1 MAIVYR
7 HIRLDKN
14 EVFYIGIGKTKKIM
28 IKKSVLLFLFLIL
41 SLYSNG
47 QGFSYSFTDPCTF
60 KTKQI
65 FINNPNGSV
74 ALIYNGQIQSFTP
87 AQLQTGALE
96 AWITQVN
103 SSIPAGTGP
112 CGGVALTQN
121 TTMNALVTVNTI
133 SVLNSVMS
141 SMASIASMSDL
152 SSSSGGNM
160 LQGIIQSGE
169 KSASS
174 NQKDEDNNKNNEN
187 GGTNNNG
194 GNSTTS
200 NDNQKENST
209 GGGTSGNSNSEGQTN
224 SEQNGESSSSSNS
237 TQGGNSTSQSSVNGE
252 SSNSGNSTQG
262 ESSTSEPS
270 VNGES
275 GEKTDNEKIADVKSN
290 EVRSST
296 QVKSKVSAV
305 KQGNLMVTGDIVM
318 ISSASGNEPK
328 QFRMNSS
335 LVKVN
340 TENTFAKGA
349 LINYTSGAQ
358 NSCVTVFY
366 ALRSGKYTTTVANS
380 TMMNTQKDLF
390 NTISIMKSYKSGKFT
405 FTMGQNIT
413 TGKLGESKFKSLST
427 LAGVVTNFNI
437 NKSIGGTAM
446 LVMVYSP
453 YIYYYEGIWYKSGF
467 MAVPFTSFDYRIT
480 KKFKLNLSFSGIQPI
495 NDAPLNYQIL
505 LGGKA

>member
-1 MAIVYR
+1 MSI
-7 HIRLDKN
+7 
-14 EVFYIGIGKTKKIM
+14 KKI
-28 IKKSVLLFLFLIL
+28 IFTICFLFSTITIF
-41 SLYSNG
+41 G

-96 AWITQVN
+96 SWITQVN
-103 SSIPAGTGP
+103 SSIPEGTGP
-112 CGGVALTQN
+112 CGGVALSQN
-121 TTMNALVTVNTI
+121 TNMNALVTVNTI

-141 SMASIASMSDL
+141 SMSSIASMSDL
-152 SSSSGGNM
+152 SSSAGGNM

-174 NQKDEDNNKNNEN
+174 NQKDEDNNKNNKN

-200 NDNQKENST
+200 DNNQKENST
-209 GGGTSGNSNSEGQTN
+209 GGGTSGNSNSEGQSN

-237 TQGGNSTSQSSVNGE
+237 TEGGNSTSQSSVNGE
-252 SSNSGNSTQG
+252 TSNSDN
-262 ESSTSEPS
+262 STSEPS

-275 GEKTDNEKIADVKSN
+275 GEKTDNEKISDVKSD

-296 QVKSKVSAV
+296 QVKAKVSSV

-318 ISSASGNEPK
+318 ISSASGSEPR
-328 QFRMNSS
+328 QFRVNAST
-335 LVKVN
+335 VKVN

-358 NSCVTVFY
+358 NSCITLFY

-380 TMMNTQKDLF
+380 TMLNTQKDLF

-405 FTMGQNIT
+405 FTVGQNIT

-427 LAGVVTNFNI
+427 LAGVVNNFNI
-437 NKSIGGTAM
+437 NKSISGTAM

-467 MAVPFTSFDYRIT
+467 MAVPFTSFDYKIT

-505 LGGKA
+505 LGGKALL

>member
-1 MAIVYR
+1 MSI
-7 HIRLDKN
+7 
-14 EVFYIGIGKTKKIM
+14 KKI
-28 IKKSVLLFLFLIL
+28 IFTICFLFSTITIF
-41 SLYSNG
+41 G

-96 AWITQVN
+96 TWITQVN
-103 SSIPAGTGP
+103 SSIPEGTGP
-112 CGGVALTQN
+112 CGGVALSQN
-121 TTMNALVTVNTI
+121 TNMNALVTVNTI

-141 SMASIASMSDL
+141 SMSSIASMSDL
-152 SSSSGGNM
+152 SSSAGGNM

-174 NQKDEDNNKNNEN
+174 NQKDEDNNKNNKN

-200 NDNQKENST
+200 DNNQKENST
-209 GGGTSGNSNSEGQTN
+209 GGGTSGNSNSEGQSN

-237 TQGGNSTSQSSVNGE
+237 TEGGNSTSQSSVNGE
-252 SSNSGNSTQG
+252 TSNSDN
-262 ESSTSEPS
+262 STSEPS

-275 GEKTDNEKIADVKSN
+275 GEKTDNEKISDVKSD

-296 QVKSKVSAV
+296 QVKAKVSSV

-318 ISSASGNEPK
+318 ISSASGSEPR
-328 QFRMNSS
+328 QFRVNAST
-335 LVKVN
+335 VKVN

-358 NSCVTVFY
+358 NSCITLFY

-380 TMMNTQKDLF
+380 TMLNTQKDLF

-405 FTMGQNIT
+405 FTVGQNIT

-427 LAGVVTNFNI
+427 LAGVVNNFNI
-437 NKSIGGTAM
+437 NKSISGTAM

-467 MAVPFTSFDYRIT
+467 MAVPFTSFDYKIT

-495 NDAPLNYQIL
+495 NDAPLNYQVL
-505 LGGKA
+505 LGGKALL

>member
-1 MAIVYR
+1 MSI
-7 HIRLDKN
+7 
-14 EVFYIGIGKTKKIM
+14 KKI
-28 IKKSVLLFLFLIL
+28 IFTICFLFSTITIF
-41 SLYSNG
+41 G

-96 AWITQVN
+96 TWITQVN
-103 SSIPAGTGP
+103 SSIPEGTGP
-112 CGGVALTQN
+112 CGGVALSQN
-121 TTMNALVTVNTI
+121 TNMNALVTVNTI

-141 SMASIASMSDL
+141 SMSSIASMSDL
-152 SSSSGGNM
+152 SSSAGGNM

-174 NQKDEDNNKNNEN
+174 NQKDEDNNKNDKN

-200 NDNQKENST
+200 DNNQKENST
-209 GGGTSGNSNSEGQTN
+209 GGGTSGNSNSEGQSN

-237 TQGGNSTSQSSVNGE
+237 TEGGNSTSQSSVNGE
-252 SSNSGNSTQG
+252 TSNSDN
-262 ESSTSEPS
+262 STSEPS

-275 GEKTDNEKIADVKSN
+275 GEKTDNEKISDVKSD

-296 QVKSKVSAV
+296 QVKAKVSSV

-318 ISSASGNEPK
+318 ISSASGNEPR
-328 QFRMNSS
+328 QFRVNAST
-335 LVKVN
+335 VKVN

-358 NSCVTVFY
+358 NSCITLFY

-380 TMMNTQKDLF
+380 TMLNTQKDLF

-405 FTMGQNIT
+405 FTVGQNIT

-427 LAGVVTNFNI
+427 LAGVVNNFNI
-437 NKSIGGTAM
+437 NKSISGTAM

-467 MAVPFTSFDYRIT
+467 MAVPFTSFDYKIT

-495 NDAPLNYQIL
+495 NDAPLNYQVL
-505 LGGKA
+505 LGGKALL

>member
-1 MAIVYR
+1 MSI
-7 HIRLDKN
+7 
-14 EVFYIGIGKTKKIM
+14 KKI
-28 IKKSVLLFLFLIL
+28 IFTICFLFSTITIF
-41 SLYSNG
+41 G

-96 AWITQVN
+96 SWITQVN
-103 SSIPAGTGP
+103 SSIPEGTGP
-112 CGGVALTQN
+112 CGGVALSQN
-121 TTMNALVTVNTI
+121 TNMNALVTVNTI

-141 SMASIASMSDL
+141 SMSSIASMSDL

-174 NQKDEDNNKNNEN
+174 NQKDEDNNKNDKN

-194 GNSTTS
+194 GSSTTS
-200 NDNQKENST
+200 NNNQKENST
-209 GGGTSGNSNSEGQTN
+209 GGGTSGNSNYEGQSN

-237 TQGGNSTSQSSVNGE
+237 TEGGSSTSQSSVNGE
-252 SSNSGNSTQG
+252 TSNSDN
-262 ESSTSEPS
+262 STSEPS

-275 GEKTDNEKIADVKSN
+275 GEKTDNEKISDVKSD
-290 EVRSST
+290 EVKSST
-296 QVKSKVSAV
+296 QVKAKVSSV

-318 ISSASGNEPK
+318 ISSASGNEPR
-328 QFRMNSS
+328 QFRVNAST
-335 LVKVN
+335 VKVN

-358 NSCVTVFY
+358 NSCITLFY

-380 TMMNTQKDLF
+380 TMLNTQKDLF

-437 NKSIGGTAM
+437 NKSIGSTVM

-495 NDAPLNYQIL
+495 NDAPLNYQVL
-505 LGGKA
+505 LGGKALL

>member
-1 MAIVYR
+1 MSI
-7 HIRLDKN
+7 
-14 EVFYIGIGKTKKIM
+14 KKI
-28 IKKSVLLFLFLIL
+28 IFTICFLFSTITIF
-41 SLYSNG
+41 G

-103 SSIPAGTGP
+103 SSIPEGTGP
-112 CGGVALTQN
+112 CGGVALSQN
-121 TTMNALVTVNTI
+121 TNMNALVTVNTI

-141 SMASIASMSDL
+141 SMSSIASMSDL
-152 SSSSGGNM
+152 SSSAGGNM

-174 NQKDEDNNKNNEN
+174 NQKDEDNNKNDKN

-200 NDNQKENST
+200 NNNQKENST
-209 GGGTSGNSNSEGQTN
+209 GGGTSGNSNSEGQSN

-237 TQGGNSTSQSSVNGE
+237 TEGGNSTSQSSVNGE
-252 SSNSGNSTQG
+252 TSNSDN
-262 ESSTSEPS
+262 STSEPS

-275 GEKTDNEKIADVKSN
+275 GEKTDNEKISDVKSD

-296 QVKSKVSAV
+296 QVKAKVSSV

-318 ISSASGNEPK
+318 ISSASGSEPR
-328 QFRMNSS
+328 QFRVNAST
-335 LVKVN
+335 VKVN

-358 NSCVTVFY
+358 NSCITLFY

-380 TMMNTQKDLF
+380 TMLNTQKDLF

-405 FTMGQNIT
+405 FTVGQNIT

-427 LAGVVTNFNI
+427 LAGVVNNFNI
-437 NKSIGGTAM
+437 NKSISGTAM

-467 MAVPFTSFDYRIT
+467 MAVPFTSFDYKIT

-505 LGGKA
+505 LGGKALL

>member
-1 MAIVYR
+1 MSI
-7 HIRLDKN
+7 
-14 EVFYIGIGKTKKIM
+14 KKI
-28 IKKSVLLFLFLIL
+28 IFTICFLFSTITIF
-41 SLYSNG
+41 G

-96 AWITQVN
+96 SWITQVN
-103 SSIPAGTGP
+103 SSIPEGTGP
-112 CGGVALTQN
+112 CGGVALSQN
-121 TTMNALVTVNTI
+121 TNMNALVTVNTI

-141 SMASIASMSDL
+141 SMSSIASMSDL

-174 NQKDEDNNKNNEN
+174 NQKDEDNNKNDKN

-194 GNSTTS
+194 GSSTTS
-200 NDNQKENST
+200 NNNQKENST
-209 GGGTSGNSNSEGQTN
+209 GGGTSGNSNSEGQSN

-237 TQGGNSTSQSSVNGE
+237 TEGGNSTSQSSVNGE
-252 SSNSGNSTQG
+252 TSNSDN
-262 ESSTSEPS
+262 STSEPS

-275 GEKTDNEKIADVKSN
+275 GEKTDNEKISDVKSD

-296 QVKSKVSAV
+296 QVKAKVSSV

-318 ISSASGNEPK
+318 ISSASGNEPR
-328 QFRMNSS
+328 QFRVNAST
-335 LVKVN
+335 VKVN

-358 NSCVTVFY
+358 NSCITLFY

-380 TMMNTQKDLF
+380 TMLNTQKDLF

-405 FTMGQNIT
+405 FTVGQNIT

-427 LAGVVTNFNI
+427 LAGVVNNFNI
-437 NKSIGGTAM
+437 NKSISGTAM

-467 MAVPFTSFDYRIT
+467 MAVPFTSFDYKIT

-505 LGGKA
+505 LGGKALL

>member
-1 MAIVYR
+1 MSI
-7 HIRLDKN
+7 
-14 EVFYIGIGKTKKIM
+14 KKI
-28 IKKSVLLFLFLIL
+28 IFTICFLFSTITIF
-41 SLYSNG
+41 G

-103 SSIPAGTGP
+103 SSIPEGTGP
-112 CGGVALTQN
+112 CGGVALSQN
-121 TTMNALVTVNTI
+121 TNMNALVTVNTI

-141 SMASIASMSDL
+141 SMSSIASMSDL
-152 SSSSGGNM
+152 SSSAGGNM

-174 NQKDEDNNKNNEN
+174 NQKDEDNNKNDKN

-200 NDNQKENST
+200 NNNQKENST
-209 GGGTSGNSNSEGQTN
+209 GGGTSGNSNSEGQSN

-237 TQGGNSTSQSSVNGE
+237 TEGGNSTSQSSVNGE
-252 SSNSGNSTQG
+252 TSNSDN
-262 ESSTSEPS
+262 STSEPS

-275 GEKTDNEKIADVKSN
+275 GEKTDNEKISDVKSD

-296 QVKSKVSAV
+296 QVKAKVSSV

-318 ISSASGNEPK
+318 ISSASGSEPR
-328 QFRMNSS
+328 QFRVNAST
-335 LVKVN
+335 VKVN

-358 NSCVTVFY
+358 NSCITLFY

-380 TMMNTQKDLF
+380 TMLNTQKDLF
-390 NTISIMKSYKSGKFT
+390 KTISIMKSYKSGKFT
-405 FTMGQNIT
+405 FTVGQNIT

-427 LAGVVTNFNI
+427 LAGVVNNFNI
-437 NKSIGGTAM
+437 NKSISGTAM

-467 MAVPFTSFDYRIT
+467 MAVPFTSFDYKIT

-505 LGGKA
+505 LGGKALL

>member
-1 MAIVYR
+1 MSI
-7 HIRLDKN
+7 
-14 EVFYIGIGKTKKIM
+14 KKI
-28 IKKSVLLFLFLIL
+28 IFTICFLFSTITIF
-41 SLYSNG
+41 G

-96 AWITQVN
+96 SWITQVN
-103 SSIPAGTGP
+103 SSIPEGTGP
-112 CGGVALTQN
+112 CGGVALSQN
-121 TTMNALVTVNTI
+121 TNMNALVTVNTI

-141 SMASIASMSDL
+141 SMSSIASMSDL

-174 NQKDEDNNKNNEN
+174 NQKDEDNNKNDKN

-194 GNSTTS
+194 GSSTTS
-200 NDNQKENST
+200 NNNQKENST
-209 GGGTSGNSNSEGQTN
+209 GGGTSGNSNSEGQSN

-237 TQGGNSTSQSSVNGE
+237 TEGGNSTSQSSVNGE
-252 SSNSGNSTQG
+252 TSNSDN
-262 ESSTSEPS
+262 STSEPS

-275 GEKTDNEKIADVKSN
+275 GEKTDNEKISDVKSD

-296 QVKSKVSAV
+296 QVKAKVSSV

-318 ISSASGNEPK
+318 ISSASGNEPR
-328 QFRMNSS
+328 QFRVNAST
-335 LVKVN
+335 VKVN

-358 NSCVTVFY
+358 NSCITLFY

-380 TMMNTQKDLF
+380 TMLNTQKDLF

-405 FTMGQNIT
+405 FTVGQNIT

-427 LAGVVTNFNI
+427 LAGVVNNFNI
-437 NKSIGGTAM
+437 NKSISGTAM

-467 MAVPFTSFDYRIT
+467 MAVPFTSFDYKIT

-495 NDAPLNYQIL
+495 NDAPLNYQVL
-505 LGGKA
+505 LGGKALL

>member
-1 MAIVYR
+1 MSI
-7 HIRLDKN
+7 
-14 EVFYIGIGKTKKIM
+14 KKI
-28 IKKSVLLFLFLIL
+28 IFTICFLFSTITIF
-41 SLYSNG
+41 G

-103 SSIPAGTGP
+103 SSIPEGTGP
-112 CGGVALTQN
+112 CGGVALSQN
-121 TTMNALVTVNTI
+121 TNMNALVTVNTI

-141 SMASIASMSDL
+141 SMSSIASMSDL
-152 SSSSGGNM
+152 SSSAGGNM

-174 NQKDEDNNKNNEN
+174 NQKDEDNNKNNKN

-200 NDNQKENST
+200 DNNQKENST
-209 GGGTSGNSNSEGQTN
+209 GGGTSGNSNSEGQSN

-237 TQGGNSTSQSSVNGE
+237 TEGGNSTSQSSVNGE
-252 SSNSGNSTQG
+252 TSNSDN
-262 ESSTSEPS
+262 STSEPS

-275 GEKTDNEKIADVKSN
+275 GEKTDNEKISDVKSD

-296 QVKSKVSAV
+296 QVKAKVSSV

-318 ISSASGNEPK
+318 ISSASGNGPR
-328 QFRMNSS
+328 QFRVNAST
-335 LVKVN
+335 VKVN

-358 NSCVTVFY
+358 NSCITLFY

-380 TMMNTQKDLF
+380 TMLNTQKDLF

-405 FTMGQNIT
+405 FTVGQNIT

-427 LAGVVTNFNI
+427 LAGVVNNFNI
-437 NKSIGGTAM
+437 NKSISGTAM

-467 MAVPFTSFDYRIT
+467 MAVPFTSFDYKIT

-505 LGGKA
+505 LGGKALL

>member
-1 MAIVYR
+1 MSI
-7 HIRLDKN
+7 
-14 EVFYIGIGKTKKIM
+14 KKI
-28 IKKSVLLFLFLIL
+28 IFTICFLFSTITIF
-41 SLYSNG
+41 G

-103 SSIPAGTGP
+103 SSIPEGTGP
-112 CGGVALTQN
+112 CGGVALSQN
-121 TTMNALVTVNTI
+121 TNMNALVTVNTI

-141 SMASIASMSDL
+141 SMSSIASMSDL
-152 SSSSGGNM
+152 SSSAGGNM

-174 NQKDEDNNKNNEN
+174 NQKDEDNNKNNKN

-200 NDNQKENST
+200 DNNQKENST
-209 GGGTSGNSNSEGQTN
+209 GGGTSGNSNSEGQSN

-237 TQGGNSTSQSSVNGE
+237 TEGGNSTSQSSVNGE
-252 SSNSGNSTQG
+252 TSNSDN
-262 ESSTSEPS
+262 STSEPS

-275 GEKTDNEKIADVKSN
+275 GEKTDNEKISDVKSD

-296 QVKSKVSAV
+296 QVKAKVSSV

-318 ISSASGNEPK
+318 ISSASGSEPR
-328 QFRMNSS
+328 QFRVNAST
-335 LVKVN
+335 VKVN

-358 NSCVTVFY
+358 NSCITLFY

-380 TMMNTQKDLF
+380 TMLNTQKDLF

-405 FTMGQNIT
+405 FTVGQNIT

-427 LAGVVTNFNI
+427 LAGVVNNFNI
-437 NKSIGGTAM
+437 NKSISGTAM

-467 MAVPFTSFDYRIT
+467 MAVPFTSFDYKIT

-505 LGGKA
+505 LGGKALL

>member
-1 MAIVYR
+1 MS
-7 HIRLDKN
+7 
-14 EVFYIGIGKTKKIM
+14 FKKI
-28 IKKSVLLFLFLIL
+28 IFTICFLFSTIIIF
-41 SLYSNG
+41 G

-96 AWITQVN
+96 SWITQVN
-103 SSIPAGTGP
+103 SSIPEGTGP
-112 CGGVALTQN
+112 CGGVALSQN
-121 TTMNALVTVNTI
+121 TNMNALVTVNTI

-141 SMASIASMSDL
+141 SMSSIASMSDL
-152 SSSSGGNM
+152 SSSSSGNM

-174 NQKDEDNNKNNEN
+174 NQKDEDNNKNDKN

-194 GNSTTS
+194 GSSTTS
-200 NDNQKENST
+200 NNNQKENST
-209 GGGTSGNSNSEGQTN
+209 GGGTSGNSNSEGQSN

-237 TQGGNSTSQSSVNGE
+237 TEGGSSTSQSSVNGE
-252 SSNSGNSTQG
+252 TSNSDNSTQG
-262 ESSTSEPS
+262 ENTTSEPS

-275 GEKTDNEKIADVKSN
+275 GEKTDNEKISDVKSD
-290 EVRSST
+290 EVKSST
-296 QVKSKVSAV
+296 QVKAKVSSV

-328 QFRMNSS
+328 QFRVNASA
-335 LVKVN
+335 VKVN

-358 NSCVTVFY
+358 NSCITLFY

-380 TMMNTQKDLF
+380 TMLNTQKDLF

-437 NKSIGGTAM
+437 NKSIGSTVM

-505 LGGKA
+505 LGGKALL

>member
-1 MAIVYR
+1 MSI
-7 HIRLDKN
+7 
-14 EVFYIGIGKTKKIM
+14 KKI
-28 IKKSVLLFLFLIL
+28 IFTICFLFSTITIF
-41 SLYSNG
+41 G

-96 AWITQVN
+96 TWITQVN
-103 SSIPAGTGP
+103 SSIPEGTGP
-112 CGGVALTQN
+112 CGGVALSQN
-121 TTMNALVTVNTI
+121 TNMNALVTVNTI

-141 SMASIASMSDL
+141 SMSSIASMSDL
-152 SSSSGGNM
+152 SSSAGGNM

-174 NQKDEDNNKNNEN
+174 NQKDEDNNKNNKN

-200 NDNQKENST
+200 DNNQKENST
-209 GGGTSGNSNSEGQTN
+209 GGGTSGNSNSEGQSN

-237 TQGGNSTSQSSVNGE
+237 TEGGNSTSQSSVNGE
-252 SSNSGNSTQG
+252 TSNSDN
-262 ESSTSEPS
+262 STSEPS

-275 GEKTDNEKIADVKSN
+275 GEKTDNEKISDVKSD

-296 QVKSKVSAV
+296 QVKAKVSSV

-318 ISSASGNEPK
+318 ISSASGNEPR
-328 QFRMNSS
+328 QFRVNAST
-335 LVKVN
+335 VKVN

-358 NSCVTVFY
+358 NSCITLFY

-380 TMMNTQKDLF
+380 TMLNTQKDLF

-405 FTMGQNIT
+405 FTVGQNIT

-427 LAGVVTNFNI
+427 LAGVVNNFNI
-437 NKSIGGTAM
+437 NKSISGTAM

-467 MAVPFTSFDYRIT
+467 MAVPFTSFDYKIT

-505 LGGKA
+505 LGGKALL

>member
-1 MAIVYR
+1 MSI
-7 HIRLDKN
+7 
-14 EVFYIGIGKTKKIM
+14 KKI
-28 IKKSVLLFLFLIL
+28 IFTICFLFSTITIF
-41 SLYSNG
+41 G

-103 SSIPAGTGP
+103 SSIPEGTGP
-112 CGGVALTQN
+112 CGGVALSQN
-121 TTMNALVTVNTI
+121 TNMNALVTVNTI

-141 SMASIASMSDL
+141 SMSSIASMSDL
-152 SSSSGGNM
+152 SSSAGGNM

-174 NQKDEDNNKNNEN
+174 NQKDEDNNKNDKN

-200 NDNQKENST
+200 DNNQKENST
-209 GGGTSGNSNSEGQTN
+209 GGGTSGNSNSEGQSN

-237 TQGGNSTSQSSVNGE
+237 TEGGNSTSQSSVNGE
-252 SSNSGNSTQG
+252 TSNSDN
-262 ESSTSEPS
+262 STSEPS

-275 GEKTDNEKIADVKSN
+275 GEKTDNEKISDVKSD

-296 QVKSKVSAV
+296 QVKAKVSSV

-318 ISSASGNEPK
+318 ISSASGNEPR
-328 QFRMNSS
+328 QFRVNAST
-335 LVKVN
+335 VKVN

-358 NSCVTVFY
+358 NSCITLFY

-380 TMMNTQKDLF
+380 TMLNTQKDLF

-405 FTMGQNIT
+405 FTVGQNIT

-427 LAGVVTNFNI
+427 LAGVVNNFNI
-437 NKSIGGTAM
+437 NKSISGTAM

-467 MAVPFTSFDYRIT
+467 MAVPFTSFDYKIT

-505 LGGKA
+505 LGGKALL

>member
-1 MAIVYR
+1 MSI
-7 HIRLDKN
+7 
-14 EVFYIGIGKTKKIM
+14 KKI
-28 IKKSVLLFLFLIL
+28 IFTICFLFSTITIF
-41 SLYSNG
+41 G

-96 AWITQVN
+96 TWITQVN
-103 SSIPAGTGP
+103 SSIPEGTGP
-112 CGGVALTQN
+112 CGGVALSQN
-121 TTMNALVTVNTI
+121 TNMNALVTVNTI

-141 SMASIASMSDL
+141 SMSSIASMSDL
-152 SSSSGGNM
+152 SSSAGGNM

-174 NQKDEDNNKNNEN
+174 NQKDEDNNKNNKN

-200 NDNQKENST
+200 DNNQKENST
-209 GGGTSGNSNSEGQTN
+209 GGGTSGNSNSEGQSN

-237 TQGGNSTSQSSVNGE
+237 TEGGNSTSQSSVNGE
-252 SSNSGNSTQG
+252 TSNSDN
-262 ESSTSEPS
+262 STSEPS

-275 GEKTDNEKIADVKSN
+275 GEKTDNEKISDVKSD

-296 QVKSKVSAV
+296 QVKAKVSSV

-318 ISSASGNEPK
+318 ISSASGSEPR
-328 QFRMNSS
+328 QFRVNAST
-335 LVKVN
+335 VKVN

-358 NSCVTVFY
+358 NSCITLFY

-380 TMMNTQKDLF
+380 TMLNTQKDLF

-405 FTMGQNIT
+405 FTVGQNIT

-427 LAGVVTNFNI
+427 LAGVVNNFNI
-437 NKSIGGTAM
+437 NKSISGTAM

-467 MAVPFTSFDYRIT
+467 MAVPFTSFDYKIT

-505 LGGKA
+505 LGGKALL

>member
-1 MAIVYR
+1 MSI
-7 HIRLDKN
+7 
-14 EVFYIGIGKTKKIM
+14 KKI
-28 IKKSVLLFLFLIL
+28 IFTICFLFSTITIF
-41 SLYSNG
+41 G

-103 SSIPAGTGP
+103 SSIPEGTGP
-112 CGGVALTQN
+112 CGGVALSQN
-121 TTMNALVTVNTI
+121 TNMNALVTVNTI

-141 SMASIASMSDL
+141 SMSSIAGMSDL
-152 SSSSGGNM
+152 SSSAGGNM

-174 NQKDEDNNKNNEN
+174 NQKDEDNNKNDKN

-200 NDNQKENST
+200 NNNQKENST
-209 GGGTSGNSNSEGQTN
+209 GGGTSGNSNSEGQSN

-237 TQGGNSTSQSSVNGE
+237 TEGGNSTSQSSVNGE
-252 SSNSGNSTQG
+252 TSNSDN
-262 ESSTSEPS
+262 STSEPS

-275 GEKTDNEKIADVKSN
+275 GEKTDNEKISDVKSD
-290 EVRSST
+290 EVKSST
-296 QVKSKVSAV
+296 QVKAKVSSV

-318 ISSASGNEPK
+318 ISSASGSEPR
-328 QFRMNSS
+328 QFRVNAST
-335 LVKVN
+335 VKVN

-358 NSCVTVFY
+358 NSCITLFY

-380 TMMNTQKDLF
+380 TMLNTQKDLF

-405 FTMGQNIT
+405 FTVGQNIT

-427 LAGVVTNFNI
+427 LAGVVNNFNI
-437 NKSIGGTAM
+437 NKSISGTAM

-467 MAVPFTSFDYRIT
+467 MAVPFTSFDYKIT

-495 NDAPLNYQIL
+495 NDAPLNYQVL
-505 LGGKA
+505 LGGKALL

>member
-1 MAIVYR
+1 MSI
-7 HIRLDKN
+7 
-14 EVFYIGIGKTKKIM
+14 KKI
-28 IKKSVLLFLFLIL
+28 IFTICFLFSTITIF
-41 SLYSNG
+41 G

-103 SSIPAGTGP
+103 SSIPEGTGP
-112 CGGVALTQN
+112 CGGVALSQN
-121 TTMNALVTVNTI
+121 TNMNALVTVNTI

-141 SMASIASMSDL
+141 SMSSIASMSDL
-152 SSSSGGNM
+152 SSSAGGNM

-174 NQKDEDNNKNNEN
+174 NQKDEDNNKNNKN

-200 NDNQKENST
+200 DNNQKENST
-209 GGGTSGNSNSEGQTN
+209 GGGTSGNSNSEGQSN

-237 TQGGNSTSQSSVNGE
+237 TEGGNSTSQSSVNGE
-252 SSNSGNSTQG
+252 TSNSDN
-262 ESSTSEPS
+262 STSEPS

-275 GEKTDNEKIADVKSN
+275 GEKTDNEKISDVKSD

-296 QVKSKVSAV
+296 QVKAKVSSV

-318 ISSASGNEPK
+318 ISSASGSEPR
-328 QFRMNSS
+328 QFRVNAST
-335 LVKVN
+335 VKVN

-358 NSCVTVFY
+358 NSCITLFY

-380 TMMNTQKDLF
+380 TMLNTQKDLF

-405 FTMGQNIT
+405 FTVGQNIT

-427 LAGVVTNFNI
+427 LAGVVNNFNI
-437 NKSIGGTAM
+437 NKSISGTAM

-467 MAVPFTSFDYRIT
+467 MAVPFTSFDYKIT

-495 NDAPLNYQIL
+495 NDAPLNYQVL
-505 LGGKA
+505 LGGKALL

>member
-1 MAIVYR
+1 MSI
-7 HIRLDKN
+7 
-14 EVFYIGIGKTKKIM
+14 KKI
-28 IKKSVLLFLFLIL
+28 IFTICFLFSTITIF
-41 SLYSNG
+41 G

-103 SSIPAGTGP
+103 SSIPEGTGP
-112 CGGVALTQN
+112 CGGVALSQN
-121 TTMNALVTVNTI
+121 TNMNALVTVNTI

-141 SMASIASMSDL
+141 SMSSIASMSDL
-152 SSSSGGNM
+152 SSSAGGNM

-174 NQKDEDNNKNNEN
+174 NQKDEDNNKNDKN

-200 NDNQKENST
+200 DNNQKENST
-209 GGGTSGNSNSEGQTN
+209 GGGTSGNSNSEGQSN

-237 TQGGNSTSQSSVNGE
+237 TEGGNSTSQSSVNGE
-252 SSNSGNSTQG
+252 TSNSDN
-262 ESSTSEPS
+262 STSEPS

-275 GEKTDNEKIADVKSN
+275 GEKTDNEKISDVKSD

-296 QVKSKVSAV
+296 QVKAKVSSV

-328 QFRMNSS
+328 QFRVNAST
-335 LVKVN
+335 VKVN

-358 NSCVTVFY
+358 NSCITLFY

-380 TMMNTQKDLF
+380 TMLNTQKDLF

-405 FTMGQNIT
+405 FTVGQNIT

-427 LAGVVTNFNI
+427 LAGVVNNFNI
-437 NKSIGGTAM
+437 NKSISGTAM

-467 MAVPFTSFDYRIT
+467 MAVPFTSFDYKIT

-495 NDAPLNYQIL
+495 NDAPLNYQVL
-505 LGGKA
+505 LGGKALL

>member
-1 MAIVYR
+1 MMSI
-7 HIRLDKN
+7 
-14 EVFYIGIGKTKKIM
+14 KKI
-28 IKKSVLLFLFLIL
+28 IFTICFLFSTITIF
-41 SLYSNG
+41 G

-141 SMASIASMSDL
+141 SMSSIASMSDL
-152 SSSSGGNM
+152 SSSAGGNM

-200 NDNQKENST
+200 NNNQKENST
-209 GGGTSGNSNSEGQTN
+209 GGGTSGNPNSEGQTN

-252 SSNSGNSTQG
+252 PSNSGNSTQG
-262 ESSTSEPS
+262 ESSESKPS
-270 VNGES
+270 VNDES
-275 GEKTDNEKIADVKSN
+275 GEKTDNEKIADVKSD
-290 EVRSST
+290 EVKSST
-296 QVKSKVSAV
+296 QVKAKVSAV

-318 ISSASGNEPK
+318 ISSASGNEPN
-328 QFRMNSS
+328 QFRVNSS

-467 MAVPFTSFDYRIT
+467 MAVPFTSFDYKIT

-505 LGGKA
+505 LGGKALL

>member
-1 MAIVYR
+1 MSI
-7 HIRLDKN
+7 
-14 EVFYIGIGKTKKIM
+14 KKI
-28 IKKSVLLFLFLIL
+28 IFTICFLFSTITIF
-41 SLYSNG
+41 G

-96 AWITQVN
+96 TWITQVN
-103 SSIPAGTGP
+103 SSIPEGTGP
-112 CGGVALTQN
+112 CGGVALSQN
-121 TTMNALVTVNTI
+121 TNMNALVTVNTI

-141 SMASIASMSDL
+141 SMSSIASMSDL
-152 SSSSGGNM
+152 SSSAGGNM

-174 NQKDEDNNKNNEN
+174 NQKDEDNNKNNKN

-200 NDNQKENST
+200 DNNQKENST
-209 GGGTSGNSNSEGQTN
+209 GGGTSGNSNSEGQSN

-237 TQGGNSTSQSSVNGE
+237 TEGGNSTSQSSVNGE
-252 SSNSGNSTQG
+252 TSNSDN
-262 ESSTSEPS
+262 STSEPS

-275 GEKTDNEKIADVKSN
+275 GEKTDNEKISDVKSD
-290 EVRSST
+290 EVKSST
-296 QVKSKVSAV
+296 QVKAKVSSV

-318 ISSASGNEPK
+318 ISSASGNEPR
-328 QFRMNSS
+328 QFRVNAST
-335 LVKVN
+335 VKVN

-358 NSCVTVFY
+358 NSCITLFY

-380 TMMNTQKDLF
+380 TMLNTQKDLF

-405 FTMGQNIT
+405 FTVGQNIT

-427 LAGVVTNFNI
+427 LAGVVNNFNI
-437 NKSIGGTAM
+437 NKSISGTAM

-505 LGGKA
+505 LGGKALL

>member
-1 MAIVYR
+1 MSI
-7 HIRLDKN
+7 
-14 EVFYIGIGKTKKIM
+14 KKI
-28 IKKSVLLFLFLIL
+28 IFTICFLFSTITIF
-41 SLYSNG
+41 G

-103 SSIPAGTGP
+103 SSIPEGTGP
-112 CGGVALTQN
+112 CGGVALSQN
-121 TTMNALVTVNTI
+121 TNMNALVTVNTI

-141 SMASIASMSDL
+141 SMSSIASMSDL
-152 SSSSGGNM
+152 SSSAGGNM

-174 NQKDEDNNKNNEN
+174 NQKDEDNNKNDKN

-200 NDNQKENST
+200 NNNQKENST
-209 GGGTSGNSNSEGQTN
+209 GGETSGNSNSEGQSN

-237 TQGGNSTSQSSVNGE
+237 TEGGNSTSQSSVNGE
-252 SSNSGNSTQG
+252 TSNSDN
-262 ESSTSEPS
+262 STSEPS

-275 GEKTDNEKIADVKSN
+275 GEKTDNEKISDVKSD

-296 QVKSKVSAV
+296 QVKAKVSSV

-318 ISSASGNEPK
+318 ISSASGSEPR
-328 QFRMNSS
+328 QFRVNAST
-335 LVKVN
+335 VKVN

-358 NSCVTVFY
+358 NSCITLFY

-380 TMMNTQKDLF
+380 TMLNTQKDLF

-405 FTMGQNIT
+405 FTVGQNIT

-427 LAGVVTNFNI
+427 LAGVVNNFNI
-437 NKSIGGTAM
+437 NKSISGTAM

-467 MAVPFTSFDYRIT
+467 MAVPFTSFDYKIT

-495 NDAPLNYQIL
+495 NDAPLNYQVL
-505 LGGKA
+505 LGGKALL

>member
-1 MAIVYR
+1 MSI
-7 HIRLDKN
+7 
-14 EVFYIGIGKTKKIM
+14 KKI
-28 IKKSVLLFLFLIL
+28 IFIICFLFSTITIF
-41 SLYSNG
+41 G

-96 AWITQVN
+96 TWITQVN
-103 SSIPAGTGP
+103 SSIPEGTGP
-112 CGGVALTQN
+112 CGGVALSQN
-121 TTMNALVTVNTI
+121 TNMNALVTVNTI

-141 SMASIASMSDL
+141 SMSSIASMSDL
-152 SSSSGGNM
+152 SSSAGGNM

-174 NQKDEDNNKNNEN
+174 NQKDEDNNKNNKN

-200 NDNQKENST
+200 DNNQKENST
-209 GGGTSGNSNSEGQTN
+209 GGGTSGNSNSEGQSN

-237 TQGGNSTSQSSVNGE
+237 TEGGNSTSQSSVNGE
-252 SSNSGNSTQG
+252 TSNSDN
-262 ESSTSEPS
+262 STSEPS

-275 GEKTDNEKIADVKSN
+275 GEKTDNEKISDVKSD

-296 QVKSKVSAV
+296 QVKAKVSSV

-318 ISSASGNEPK
+318 ISSASGSEPR
-328 QFRMNSS
+328 QFRVNAST
-335 LVKVN
+335 VKVN

-349 LINYTSGAQ
+349 LINYTSGAK
-358 NSCVTVFY
+358 NSCVTLFY

-380 TMMNTQKDLF
+380 TMLNTQKDLF
-390 NTISIMKSYKSGKFT
+390 NTISIMESYKSGKFT

-437 NKSIGGTAM
+437 NKSIGGTVM

-453 YIYYYEGIWYKSGF
+453 YIYYYEGIWNKSGF

-505 LGGKA
+505 LGGKALL

>member
-1 MAIVYR
+1 MSI
-7 HIRLDKN
+7 
-14 EVFYIGIGKTKKIM
+14 KKI
-28 IKKSVLLFLFLIL
+28 IFTICFLFSTITIF
-41 SLYSNG
+41 G

-103 SSIPAGTGP
+103 SSIPEGTGP
-112 CGGVALTQN
+112 CGGVALSQN
-121 TTMNALVTVNTI
+121 TNMNALVTVNTI

-141 SMASIASMSDL
+141 SMSSIAGMSDL
-152 SSSSGGNM
+152 SSSAGGNM

-174 NQKDEDNNKNNEN
+174 NQKDEDNNKNDKN

-200 NDNQKENST
+200 NNNQKENST
-209 GGGTSGNSNSEGQTN
+209 GGGTSGNSNSEGQSN

-237 TQGGNSTSQSSVNGE
+237 TEGGNSTSQSSVNGE
-252 SSNSGNSTQG
+252 TSNSDN
-262 ESSTSEPS
+262 STSEPS

-275 GEKTDNEKIADVKSN
+275 GEKTDNEKISDVKSD
-290 EVRSST
+290 EVKSST
-296 QVKSKVSAV
+296 QVKAKVSSV

-318 ISSASGNEPK
+318 ISSASGSEPR
-328 QFRMNSS
+328 QFRVNAST
-335 LVKVN
+335 VKVN

-358 NSCVTVFY
+358 NSCITLFY

-380 TMMNTQKDLF
+380 TMLNTQKDLF

-405 FTMGQNIT
+405 FTVGQNIT

-427 LAGVVTNFNI
+427 LAGVVNNFNI
-437 NKSIGGTAM
+437 NKSISGTAM

-467 MAVPFTSFDYRIT
+467 MAVPFTSFDYKIT

-505 LGGKA
+505 LGGKALL

>member
-1 MAIVYR
+1 MSI
-7 HIRLDKN
+7 
-14 EVFYIGIGKTKKIM
+14 KKI
-28 IKKSVLLFLFLIL
+28 IFTICFLFSTITIF
-41 SLYSNG
+41 G

-96 AWITQVN
+96 TWITQVN
-103 SSIPAGTGP
+103 SSIPEGTGP
-112 CGGVALTQN
+112 CGGVALSQN
-121 TTMNALVTVNTI
+121 TNMNALVTVNTI

-141 SMASIASMSDL
+141 SMSSIASMSDL
-152 SSSSGGNM
+152 SSSAGGNM

-174 NQKDEDNNKNNEN
+174 NQKDEDNNKNDKN

-200 NDNQKENST
+200 DNNQKENST
-209 GGGTSGNSNSEGQTN
+209 GGGTSGNSNSEGQSN

-237 TQGGNSTSQSSVNGE
+237 TEGGNSTSQSSVNGE
-252 SSNSGNSTQG
+252 TSNSDN
-262 ESSTSEPS
+262 STSEPS

-275 GEKTDNEKIADVKSN
+275 GEKTDNEKISDVKSD

-296 QVKSKVSAV
+296 QVKAKVSSV

-328 QFRMNSS
+328 QFRVNAST
-335 LVKVN
+335 VKVN

-358 NSCVTVFY
+358 NSCITLFY

-380 TMMNTQKDLF
+380 TMLNTQKDLF

-405 FTMGQNIT
+405 FTVGQNIT

-427 LAGVVTNFNI
+427 LAGVVANFNI
-437 NKSIGGTAM
+437 NKSISGTAM

-467 MAVPFTSFDYRIT
+467 MAVPFTSFDYKIT

-495 NDAPLNYQIL
+495 NDAPLNYQVL
-505 LGGKA
+505 LGGKALL

>member
-1 MAIVYR
+1 
-7 HIRLDKN
+7 
-14 EVFYIGIGKTKKIM
+14 
-28 IKKSVLLFLFLIL
+28 
-41 SLYSNG
+41 
-47 QGFSYSFTDPCTF
+47 
-60 KTKQI
+60 
-65 FINNPNGSV
+65 
-74 ALIYNGQIQSFTP
+74 
-87 AQLQTGALE
+87 
-96 AWITQVN
+96 
-103 SSIPAGTGP
+103 
-112 CGGVALTQN
+112 
-121 TTMNALVTVNTI
+121 MNALVTVNTI

-141 SMASIASMSDL
+141 SITSMSDL

-194 GNSTTS
+194 GSSTTS
-200 NDNQKENST
+200 NNNQKENST
-209 GGGTSGNSNSEGQTN
+209 GGGTSGNSNSEGQSN

-237 TQGGNSTSQSSVNGE
+237 TEGGNSTSQSSVNGE
-252 SSNSGNSTQG
+252 TSNSDN
-262 ESSTSEPS
+262 STSEPS

-275 GEKTDNEKIADVKSN
+275 GEKTDNEKISDVKSD

-296 QVKSKVSAV
+296 QVKAKVSSV

-318 ISSASGNEPK
+318 ISSASGSEPR
-328 QFRMNSS
+328 QFRVNAST
-335 LVKVN
+335 VKVN

-358 NSCVTVFY
+358 NSCITLFY

-380 TMMNTQKDLF
+380 TMLNTQKDLF

-405 FTMGQNIT
+405 FTVGQNIT

-427 LAGVVTNFNI
+427 LAGVVNNFNI
-437 NKSIGGTAM
+437 NKSISGTAM

-467 MAVPFTSFDYRIT
+467 MAVPFTSFDYKIT

-495 NDAPLNYQIL
+495 NDAPLNYQVL
-505 LGGKA
+505 LGGKALL